1 MMVHSSDAPAAD
13 ATVVRPR
20 RSINLATR
28 ANGPVNV
35 VTARFR
41 GMHIR
46 KIQFTGGER
55 QSSWIGDDGSHVRH
69 AKKENYGI
77 EHDHVERA
85 PQTGTEQRSGYRRSA
100 QFVDFT
106 L

>member
-1 MMVHSSDAPAAD
+1 
-13 ATVVRPR
+13 
-20 RSINLATR
+20 
-28 ANGPVNV
+28 
-35 VTARFR
+35 
-41 GMHIR
+41 MHIR